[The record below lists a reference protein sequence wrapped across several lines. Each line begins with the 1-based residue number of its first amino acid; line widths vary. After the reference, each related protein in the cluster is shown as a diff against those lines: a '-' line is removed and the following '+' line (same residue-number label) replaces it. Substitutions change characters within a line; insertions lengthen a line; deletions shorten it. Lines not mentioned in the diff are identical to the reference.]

1 MIFETDYSIDIAYL
15 LRGKDDDWE
24 NCLNRFMRSYDQHRA
39 GCKHKLHVIIKGFEN
54 KSDETRIRKHLSALE
69 CNVVHVDDDSFDL
82 GAYRAWAEIVSANTI
97 CLLNTGSEILADCWL
112 QKLYENFCDPSVGIV
127 GATGSFESLGNSYDG
142 FPHFPNP
149 HIRSN
154 AFMLQRH
161 IYLEAAKG
169 RLFQTKEDAFQF
181 ESGNTGLTRIIK
193 KLGLKPYIVGR
204 NGRAYCEK
212 TWALSNTFRQG
223 GQHNLLIGDG
233 QTRGY
238 ASSPYHR
245 KKGLTFAAWGTTCP
259 LYR

>member
-39 GCKHKLHVIIKGFEN
+39 GCEHKLHVIIKGFEN
-54 KSDETRIRKHLSALE
+54 KSDETRIRKHLSTLE

-82 GAYRAWAEIVSANTI
+82 GAYRAWAELVSANTI

-112 QKLYENFCDPSVGIV
+112 QKLYENFRDPSVGIV

-223 GQHNLLIGDG
+223 SQHNLLIGDG

>member
-1 MIFETDYSIDIAYL
+1 
-15 LRGKDDDWE
+15 
-24 NCLNRFMRSYDQHRA
+24 
-39 GCKHKLHVIIKGFEN
+39 
-54 KSDETRIRKHLSALE
+54 
-69 CNVVHVDDDSFDL
+69 
-82 GAYRAWAEIVSANTI
+82 
-97 CLLNTGSEILADCWL
+97 
-112 QKLYENFCDPSVGIV
+112 
-127 GATGSFESLGNSYDG
+127 
-142 FPHFPNP
+142 
-149 HIRSN
+149 
-154 AFMLQRH
+154 MLQRD

-181 ESGNTGLTRIIK
+181 ESGKTGLTRIIK
-193 KLGLKPYIVGR
+193 KLGMKPYIVGR

-245 KKGLTFAAWGTTCP
+245 KKSLTFAAWGTTCP

>member
-24 NCLNRFMRSYDQHRA
+24 NCLNRFVRSYDQHRA
-39 GCKHKLHVIIKGFEN
+39 GCEHKLHIIIKGFEN
-54 KSDETRIRKHLSALE
+54 KPDETRIRQRLSTLE

-82 GAYRAWAEIVSANTI
+82 GAYRAWAELVSANTI

-112 QKLYENFCDPSVGIV
+112 QKLYENFRDPSVGIV
-127 GATGSFESLGNSYDG
+127 GATGSFESLGNGYDG

-212 TWALSNTFRQG
+212 TWSLSNTFRQG
-223 GQHNLLIGDG
+223 SQHNLLIGDG